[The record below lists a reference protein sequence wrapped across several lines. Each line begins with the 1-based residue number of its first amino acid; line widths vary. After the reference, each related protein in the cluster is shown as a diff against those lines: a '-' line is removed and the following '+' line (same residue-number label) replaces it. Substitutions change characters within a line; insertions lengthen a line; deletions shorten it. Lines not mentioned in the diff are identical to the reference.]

1 MKGLRRAEPGL
12 NPVTQIETISSEAE
26 FAKLAG
32 PWDELVRSMPRPSP
46 FLLHG
51 WLLEWW
57 RHYGGRRSLAVH
69 VAIRGDRLV
78 GALPLCRSR
87 RFGLRVTEFIGGTG
101 APLADLMV
109 APDEDSATAVGLVD
123 RISSSGNDFADLFG
137 MPGDSRLTTALPT
150 GSLYLLERLEA
161 PVLDLR
167 DGWEAIHQTRFSSK
181 ARGNRWRRRRQLER
195 LGVVEISIARNRE
208 ELRAPL
214 EEAFRIHGLRWRGR
228 RETSDF
234 GTSIGRAFHRAA
246 LRRLAV
252 EDVPRLVTLRLN
264 GQPIAFSLY
273 LVLERTVY
281 GVAMGFDPEFARYS
295 PGAETLLCSLE
306 FSAAEGA
313 ERVEFLGTAAP
324 YKRKLTDRLEPIH
337 EGIGLPSTLRG
348 QVAAGLLVAGIRAR
362 RRIKRSETARRLY
375 DRVPRPVRG

>member
-1 MKGLRRAEPGL
+1 MA
-12 NPVTQIETISSEAE
+12 QIETISTEAE

-32 PWDELVRSMPRPSP
+32 PWDELVRSMRRPSP

-57 RHYGGRRSLAVH
+57 RHYGGRGRLAVH

-87 RFGLRVTEFIGGTG
+87 RFGLRVTEFIGGTR

-109 APDEDSATAVGLVD
+109 APDEDPATAARLAE
-123 RISSSGNDFADLFG
+123 RIRSSDGDFADLFG
-137 MPGDSRLTTALPT
+137 MPGDSALATALPT
-150 GSLYLLERLEA
+150 GSLNLLERLEA

-167 DGWEAIHQTRFSSK
+167 SQQTRLSSK
-181 ARGNRWRRRRQLER
+181 ARRERRRRRRQLET
-195 LGVVEISIARNRE
+195 LGAVEISIARNGE

-214 EEAFRIHGLRWRGR
+214 EEAFRIHALRWRGR
-228 RETSDF
+228 REPSGF
-234 GTSIGRAFHRAA
+234 GTPVGRAFHRAA
-246 LRRLAV
+246 MRRLAV

-264 GQPIAFSLY
+264 GQPVAFSLY
-273 LVLERTVY
+273 LLLERTVY
-281 GVAMGFDPEFARYS
+281 GVAMGFDPSFARYS
-295 PGAETLLCSLE
+295 PGTETLLCSLE
-306 FSAAEGA
+306 SAAAEGA
-313 ERVEFLGTAAP
+313 ERVEFLGAAAP
-324 YKRKLTDRLEPIH
+324 YKRSFTDRLEPVH

-348 QVAAGLLVAGIRAR
+348 QVAVGLLVRGIRAR
-362 RRIKRSETARRLY
+362 RRIKRSATARRLY

>member
-1 MKGLRRAEPGL
+1 
-12 NPVTQIETISSEAE
+12 
-26 FAKLAG
+26 
-32 PWDELVRSMPRPSP
+32 MPRPSP

-57 RHYGGRRSLAVH
+57 RHYGGGRSLAVH

-101 APLADLMV
+101 APLADLMI
-109 APDEDSATAVGLVD
+109 APDEDSATAVGLAD
-123 RISSSGNDFADLFG
+123 RISSSGDDFADLFG
-137 MPGDSRLTTALPT
+137 MPGGSRLTTALPT

-167 DGWEAIHQTRFSSK
+167 DGWEAVQQTSLSSK
-181 ARGNRWRRRRQLER
+181 ARSNRSRRRRQLER
-195 LGVVEISIARNRE
+195 LGDVEVSTARTRE

-214 EEAFRIHGLRWRGR
+214 EEAFRIHALRWRGR
-228 RETSDF
+228 RETSEF
-234 GTSIGRAFHRAA
+234 GSSIGMAFHRAA
-246 LRRLAV
+246 LLRLAV
-252 EDVPRLVTLRLN
+252 DDVPRLVTLRLD

-281 GVAMGFDPEFARYS
+281 GVAMGFDPAFARYS
-295 PGAETLLCSLE
+295 PGTETLLCSLE
-306 FSAAEGA
+306 SSAEEGA
-313 ERVEFLGTAAP
+313 ERVEFLGAAAP
-324 YKRKLTDRLEPIH
+324 YKRTFTDRLEPIH

-348 QVAAGLLVAGIRAR
+348 KVAAGLLVVGIRAR

-375 DRVPRPVRG
+375 DRVPQSVRGKPAVPPA

>member
-1 MKGLRRAEPGL
+1 MSALRQVAPGSS
-12 NPVTQIETISSEAE
+12 PATRIETISTEAE

-57 RHYGGRRSLAVH
+57 RHYGGSRSLAVH

-101 APLADLMV
+101 APLADLMI
-109 APDEDSATAVGLVD
+109 APDEDSATAVGLAN
-123 RISSSGNDFADLFG
+123 RISSSGDDFADLFG

-167 DGWEAIHQTRFSSK
+167 DGWEAVQQTHLSSK
-181 ARGNRWRRRRQLER
+181 ARSNRLRRRRQLER
-195 LGVVEISIARNRE
+195 LGDVEISTARTRE
-208 ELRAPL
+208 EMRAPL

-228 RETSDF
+228 RETSEF
-234 GTSIGRAFHRAA
+234 GSSIGMAFHRAA
-246 LRRLAV
+246 LLRLA
-252 EDVPRLVTLRLN
+252 EDVPHLVTLRLD
-264 GQPIAFSLY
+264 GQLIAFSLY

-281 GVAMGFDPEFARYS
+281 GVAMGFDPAFARYS
-295 PGAETLLCSLE
+295 PGTETLLCSLE
-306 FSAAEGA
+306 SSAEEGA
-313 ERVEFLGTAAP
+313 ERVEFLGAAAP
-324 YKRKLTDRLEPIH
+324 YKRTFTDRLEPIH

-348 QVAAGLLVAGIRAR
+348 KIAAGLLVAGIRAR

-375 DRVPRPVRG
+375 DHVPRPARG